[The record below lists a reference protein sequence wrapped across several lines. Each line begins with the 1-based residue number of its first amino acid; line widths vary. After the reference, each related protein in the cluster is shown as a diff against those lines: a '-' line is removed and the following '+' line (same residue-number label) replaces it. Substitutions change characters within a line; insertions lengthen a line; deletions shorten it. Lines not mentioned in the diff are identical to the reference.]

1 MVPGARLPTQFPT
14 PRCNR
19 SIAEL
24 SWQSPVAA
32 GSEWSLK
39 IETAG
44 PLSLRGTICHFSR
57 EMQTVFLKKGRDH
70 PEAPRKVGER
80 KRTNQTD
87 PPRTKGGTGV
97 PRRNATSRDRSSN
110 QGRLLERK
118 ASHLANMPPPPEHP
132 SQVSGA
138 SCMDPC
144 YDALVGATTPTDN
157 TSACANQPLG
167 HWRPL
172 TAIVPRASKARLT
185 SGREGPATGNSEPTR
200 GACQGCPRDNC
211 HNETART

>member
-39 IETAG
+39 IETAR
-44 PLSLRGTICHFSR
+44 PLSLRGTICPFSR
-57 EMQTVFLKKGRDH
+57 EMQTVFLKRGRDH
-70 PEAPRKVGER
+70 PELLGRWE
-80 KRTNQTD
+80 
-87 PPRTKGGTGV
+87 KGREQIRPTQRG
-97 PRRNATSRDRSSN
+97 RRAEPKFH
-110 QGRLLERK
+110 G
-118 ASHLANMPPPPEHP
+118 AMPPVAIVPATRGGYWNERPATRQTCHHP
-132 SQVSGA
+132 LNTQARCRGLRAWTHVTTHS
-138 SCMDPC
+138 
-144 YDALVGATTPTDN
+144 LVRRRQRK

-172 TAIVPRASKARLT
+172 TAIIPKASQARLT
-185 SGREGPATGNSEPTR
+185 SRR
-200 GACQGCPRDNC
+200 
-211 HNETART
+211 